1 MTGDAAILALKY
13 AEGSTGPET
22 IVLKYAKDLEANRV
36 LAQEANMYEKE
47 TFFYRELHRSAAAA
61 AAAASAR
68 TSAPN
73 AALPLASLAEPVL
86 PVPGVI
92 DVFVDPEKPK
102 EFFCIAMEDLNSTG
116 FETCDQ
122 IVGMA
127 PNVTTQPSPSQ
138 RSCAALTLA
147 VGARRTACC
156 WRRMWGAFTRSSG
169 TMSSSSTR

>member
-61 AAAASAR
+61 AAGSAR

-73 AALPLASLAEPVL
+73 ARWCSLVEPVL

-127 PNVTTQPSPSQ
+127 PNVTPSPRPPNALAQ
-138 RSCAALTLA
+138 RSRLRLGRAGLHAAGGER
-147 VGARRTACC
+147 GALPREVL
-156 WRRMWGAFTRSSG
+156 GP
-169 TMSSSSTR
+169 

>member
-61 AAAASAR
+61 AAAGSAR

-73 AALPLASLAEPVL
+73 AARWPASWSR
-86 PVPGVI
+86 
-92 DVFVDPEKPK
+92 
-102 EFFCIAMEDLNSTG
+102 FCPCRASSTCSS
-116 FETCDQ
+116 T
-122 IVGMA
+122 
-127 PNVTTQPSPSQ
+127 P
-138 RSCAALTLA
+138 RS
-147 VGARRTACC
+147 RRSSSASR
-156 WRRMWGAFTRSSG
+156 WRTSTPPASRPATRSSAWHQ
-169 TMSSSSTR
+169 T

>member
-61 AAAASAR
+61 AVGSAR
-68 TSAPN
+68 RSAPN
-73 AALPLASLAEPVL
+73 AALPLAQPRGAGPARAGRHRRVRRPREAEGVL
-86 PVPGVI
+86 LHRDGGPQLHRLR
-92 DVFVDPEKPK
+92 
-102 EFFCIAMEDLNSTG
+102 DLRPDRRHGTKR
-116 FETCDQ
+116 D
-122 IVGMA
+122 
-127 PNVTTQPSPSQ
+127 TQPSPSQ